1 MLNVMVDIET
11 LGTRV
16 GSVVTAIGACMFN
29 ERGIIDG
36 PASDLHYH
44 MYYHT
49 LLIQPQLDVGMTVDS
64 HTLEWWLQQSAEA
77 RAEMSDANKKVDP
90 YYAIQDFL
98 KWWPHVEGV
107 EVWCNGLNFDVPC
120 LEALFRKCGL
130 GSDVPWKYNAGRDTR
145 TLFGA
150 LGIKMGYFQTPEQSK
165 HHALY
170 DAIFQA
176 KETVACMKYMSD
188 HFMDRAKAMR
198 LLLIEV
204 DLILAGCLFAAEGL
218 TYAVTWARFYIG

>member
-29 ERGIIDG
+29 ERGVIDG
-36 PASDLHYH
+36 PVCAAGMSDL
-44 MYYHT
+44 YYHT
-49 LLIQPQLDVGMTVDS
+49 LQIQPQLDVGMTVDA
-64 HTLEWWLQQSAEA
+64 HTFEWWLQQSAEA
-77 RAEMSDANKKVDP
+77 RSEMSDGSKKVDP
-90 YYAIQDFL
+90 YFAIQDFH
-98 KWWPHVEGV
+98 KWWPHVDGV
-107 EVWCNGLNFDVPC
+107 EVWCNGLNFDIPC
-120 LEALFRKCGL
+120 LEVLFRKCSL

-150 LGIKMGYFQTPEQSK
+150 IGIKMGYFKTPEQGK

-188 HFMDRAKAMR
+188 HFYGPGKGNEPSFD
-198 LLLIEV
+198 
-204 DLILAGCLFAAEGL
+204 
-218 TYAVTWARFYIG
+218 